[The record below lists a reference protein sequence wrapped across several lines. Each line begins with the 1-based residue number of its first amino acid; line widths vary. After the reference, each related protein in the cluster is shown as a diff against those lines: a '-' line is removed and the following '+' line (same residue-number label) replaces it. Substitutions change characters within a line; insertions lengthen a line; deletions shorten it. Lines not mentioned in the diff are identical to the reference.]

1 MDVADVEEGEGE
13 RGEGGVEGEVM
24 GWRYREDRKG
34 FKGFSQGEREAA
46 QSEKHPSSAFTKA
59 AVAVT
64 GGGGSSGG
72 SGGSGGGGTDDGTGV
87 GTVAVAANSIVVT
100 LSFSLRVK
108 VIPIIQ
114 AGQDVVVV
122 TLLCVLIREVQ
133 GKGNDRE

>member
-13 RGEGGVEGEVM
+13 GEGERERGGGGGGGGGVEGEVM
-24 GWRYREDRKG
+24 GGRYREDRKG

-72 SGGSGGGGTDDGTGV
+72 GGGGSGGGSSGGTDDGTGV

-100 LSFSLRVK
+100 LSFSL
-108 VIPIIQ
+108 
-114 AGQDVVVV
+114 
-122 TLLCVLIREVQ
+122 VQ
-133 GKGNDRE
+133 